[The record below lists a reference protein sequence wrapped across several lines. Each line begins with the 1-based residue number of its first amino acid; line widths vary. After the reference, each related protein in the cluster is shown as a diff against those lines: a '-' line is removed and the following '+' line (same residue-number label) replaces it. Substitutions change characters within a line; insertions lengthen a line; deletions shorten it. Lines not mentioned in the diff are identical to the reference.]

1 MAKKKFD
8 PKAKAKRQKMIAAV
22 GGVILV
28 GLLAFQ
34 VPRTMKLMKSDDTT
48 ASSTPASTTTTA
60 GSTPLAPPALDG
72 SATAGTGAPVASP
85 TVTSS
90 DGVSDPSNPLPPSA
104 GQLVSFS
111 KFKGKDPFHQQ
122 IVDCGRTTGDGAAA
136 GGAACAAVAKAAT
149 KAASSKAGASKA
161 AASKVGA
168 TAGAATGNGLTGG
181 SAAAAPAR
189 VTKATITVNGLA
201 SVVSVGASFPAAAP
215 VFTLVSLTPRAA
227 RIGIVDGTYETGVP
241 TVTLAKGKTVTLMN
255 TADGTRY
262 VLRLVSVAS

>member
-1 MAKKKFD
+1 MAKFD

-34 VPRTMKLMKSDDTT
+34 VPRTMKLMKSEDTT
-48 ASSTPASTTTTA
+48 ASSTPVSTTTTA

-72 SATAGTGAPVASP
+72 SATAGTGAAVPSP

-136 GGAACAAVAKAAT
+136 GGASCAGVAKAT
-149 KAASSKAGASKA
+149 PKAASSKAAASKA
-161 AASKVGA
+161 AA
-168 TAGAATGNGLTGG
+168 TAGSVTAKGFTGG
-181 SAAAAPAR
+181 SIAVAPGR

-227 RIGIVDGTYETGVP
+227 KIGIVGGTYESGAP

-262 VLRLVSVAS
+262 VLRVASVAS